1 MCAPACRQRE
11 RVEVPAHRQGGGAPA
26 DMSIR
31 KNAEGHE
38 MLGCP
43 EVPSEW
49 SMMMQ
54 GTPRVPKGSSSSNH
68 PTLARGS
75 PPSGV

>member
-11 RVEVPAHRQGGGAPA
+11 RGEAPTHHQGGGAPA

-38 MLGCP
+38 MLGCT

-49 SMMMQ
+49 SMMIE
-54 GTPRVPKGSSSSNH
+54 GTPRVPKGGR
-68 PTLARGS
+68 PLKRT
-75 PPSGV
+75 